1 MGFFHGAVQY
11 AKSHC
16 ALDLSCGN
24 LAFESKSAMAKVTFT
39 ANLMRHVDCP
49 SVDAFGAT
57 VREVLAAVFAEN
69 PRLKSYVVDEQFS
82 LRRHMGIIVDG
93 EIVMDRKRLSDPVES
108 NSEVFVL
115 QALSGG

>member
-1 MGFFHGAVQY
+1 
-11 AKSHC
+11 
-16 ALDLSCGN
+16 
-24 LAFESKSAMAKVTFT
+24 MAKVIFT

-49 SVDAFGAT
+49 PMEVKGAT
-57 VREVLAAVFAEN
+57 VRDVLAKVFAEN

-93 EIVMDRKRLSDPVES
+93 EIVQDRKKLSDPVDS
-108 NSEVFVL
+108 NSEVYVL

>member
-1 MGFFHGAVQY
+1 
-11 AKSHC
+11 
-16 ALDLSCGN
+16 
-24 LAFESKSAMAKVTFT
+24 MAKVTFT

-49 SVDAFGAT
+49 SVNVDGST
-57 VREVLAAVFAEN
+57 VREVLARIFTDN
-69 PRLKSYVVDEQFS
+69 PRLKSYVVDEQFT

-93 EIVMDRKRLSDPVES
+93 EIVMDRKGLSDPVES

>member
-1 MGFFHGAVQY
+1 
-11 AKSHC
+11 
-16 ALDLSCGN
+16 
-24 LAFESKSAMAKVTFT
+24 MARVVFT
-39 ANLMRHVDCP
+39 SNLMRHVDCP
-49 SVDAFGAT
+49 PVDVEGRT
-57 VREVLAAVFAEN
+57 VRGLLAKIFTEN

-93 EIVMDRKRLSDPVES
+93 EIVKDRNGLSDPVES

>member
-1 MGFFHGAVQY
+1 
-11 AKSHC
+11 
-16 ALDLSCGN
+16 
-24 LAFESKSAMAKVTFT
+24 MAKVTFT

-49 SVDAFGAT
+49 SVNVNGST
-57 VREVLAAVFAEN
+57 VREVLARIFTDN
-69 PRLKSYVVDEQFS
+69 PRLKSYVVDEQFT

-93 EIVMDRKRLSDPVES
+93 EIVMDRKGLSDPVES

>member
-1 MGFFHGAVQY
+1 MVQCNMPKVT
-11 AKSHC
+11 AGGIPV
-16 ALDLSCGN
+16 A
-24 LAFESKSAMAKVTFT
+24 ASAPLRQIPRMAKVTFT

-49 SVDAFGAT
+49 SVDAQGVT

-93 EIVMDRKRLSDPVES
+93 EIVMDRRRLSDPVES

>member
-1 MGFFHGAVQY
+1 MCRRGIN
-11 AKSHC
+11 
-16 ALDLSCGN
+16 LSCG
-24 LAFESKSAMAKVTFT
+24 AFGFAPEFAMAKVTFT

-49 SVDAFGAT
+49 SVDARGLT

-69 PRLKSYVVDEQFS
+69 PRLKGYVVDEQFA

-93 EIVMDRKRLSDPVES
+93 EIVLDRKRLSDPVES

>member
-1 MGFFHGAVQY
+1 VQY
-11 AKSHC
+11 AKSHNG
-16 ALDLSCGN
+16 LDLSCGN
-24 LAFESKSAMAKVTFT
+24 LGFESKSAMAKVTFT

-49 SVDAFGAT
+49 SVDAHGVT
-57 VREVLAAVFAEN
+57 VREVLAAVFAKN

-108 NSEVFVL
+108 NSEIFVL

>member
-1 MGFFHGAVQY
+1 MVQRNMPNASAQSEICCGASPF
-11 AKSHC
+11 ASE
-16 ALDLSCGN
+16 
-24 LAFESKSAMAKVTFT
+24 FAMAKVNFT

-49 SVDAFGAT
+49 SVEAQGGT
-57 VREVLAAVFAEN
+57 VREVLSQVFKDN

-93 EIVMDRKRLSDPVES
+93 EIVLDRKKLSDPVGS
-108 NSEVFVL
+108 NSEIHVL